1 MGAPASFLDVLRA
14 RGSVRPKKHELGV
27 SSSNPKTNKNKNEIK
42 TNMTYSSTLTMNRP
56 RTSVRGSNTVSL
68 RSTDRR
74 LGPVSNTVAL
84 IVLACVL
91 GLLYLTQVT
100 KTNAFGYT
108 IDSLQKEQAAL
119 RVEHDDLEVASAR
132 LQSVERVQSSSVTA
146 GMVNT
151 PPSASLQ

>member
-1 MGAPASFLDVLRA
+1 
-14 RGSVRPKKHELGV
+14 
-27 SSSNPKTNKNKNEIK
+27 
-42 TNMTYSSTLTMNRP
+42 MTYSSAITMNRP

-84 IVLACVL
+84 IILACLL

-132 LQSVERVQSSSVTA
+132 LQSVERVQASAVAAS
-146 GMVNT
+146 MVST